1 MQMSPI
7 TKRNIARIIPFGLI
21 WLVFGMT
28 FMFVEYAAMGGFDN
42 VATTAIRV
50 SPQILVFASIAVTML
65 GLLIGAIEM
74 IWLNRALSKHSF
86 TVKIIY
92 KLLFYALFL
101 FTIILITFPI
111 AASMEMKVGVFDARV
126 WEKYVD
132 YLTSIT
138 NLSTFVQ
145 MGVSL
150 FACLFYAE
158 ISENIG
164 QNVLFNFF
172 TGKYHKPTEEERIF
186 MFLDMKSSTA
196 IAEKL
201 GHIKYFELL
210 KAYYDTMSN
219 AIVKHEGEVYQYIGD
234 EIVVSW
240 EYKKGIRNN
249 NCIKC
254 FFAMK
259 ADLEAKAEALKNAF
273 GVTPSFK
280 AGLHYGMVTTGEI
293 GALKKEIIFTG
304 DVLNTTA
311 RIQALCNN
319 LEVDNLISD
328 ELIDQLSCHN
338 EFEIKKLGLHE
349 LRGRKGSVDIATVI
363 SPTAT
368 M

>member
-1 MQMSPI
+1 
-7 TKRNIARIIPFGLI
+7 
-21 WLVFGMT
+21 
-28 FMFVEYAAMGGFDN
+28 MFVEYAAMGGFDN
-42 VATTAIRV
+42 AASTAIRV
-50 SPQILVFASIAVTML
+50 SGEILVFASIAVTML
-65 GLLIGAIEM
+65 GLLIGAIELV
-74 IWLNRALSKHSF
+74 WLNKALAKYSF

-101 FTIILITFPI
+101 FVIILITFPI
-111 AASMEMKVGVFDARV
+111 AASMEMKVGVFDGRV
-126 WEKYVD
+126 WQKYVD

-145 MGVSL
+145 MGISL

-172 TGKYHKPTEEERIF
+172 TGKYHKPKEEKRIF
-186 MFLDMKSSTA
+186 MFLDMKSSTT

-219 AIVKHEGEVYQYIGD
+219 AIIRHEGEVYQYIGD
-234 EIVVSW
+234 EVVISW
-240 EYKKGIRNN
+240 EYERGVRNN
-249 NCIKC
+249 NCINC

-259 ADLEAKAEALKNAF
+259 ADLATKAPTFESAY
-273 GVTPSFK
+273 GVTPYFK

-311 RIQALCNN
+311 RIQSLCNEN
-319 LEVDNLISD
+319 NTDLIISEPLYNELDQTEQDFVSIGEV
-328 ELIDQLSCHN
+328 ELKGKQ
-338 EFEIKKLGLHE
+338 EAIKLFSSL
-349 LRGRKGSVDIATVI
+349 T
-363 SPTAT
+363 
-368 M
+368 